1 VVLQEPLEPGFAG
14 ESRSYAS
21 RPLTTLMGILAG
33 LSTIDRGNSAF
44 YLLLF
49 GGPLAVALV
58 HAPLKS
64 LIHRSFGLLSLGSV
78 GFGER
83 NDLCP

>member
-1 VVLQEPLEPGFAG
+1 
-14 ESRSYAS
+14 
-21 RPLTTLMGILAG
+21 MGILAG

-49 GGPLAVALV
+49 GGPLAVGPV

-64 LIHRSFGLLSLGSV
+64 LIHRSFGLFSLGSV